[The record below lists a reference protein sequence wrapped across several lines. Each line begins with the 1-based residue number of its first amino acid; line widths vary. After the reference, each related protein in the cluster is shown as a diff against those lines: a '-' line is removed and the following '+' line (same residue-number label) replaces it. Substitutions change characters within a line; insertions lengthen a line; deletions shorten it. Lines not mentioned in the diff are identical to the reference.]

1 LVWAS
6 KLSGLR
12 FVGCAT
18 KPSRFSD
25 LLRVEASQAR
35 LSQFDHKT
43 DRGATV
49 GGARG
54 TIVEVV

>member
-18 KPSRFSD
+18 K
-25 LLRVEASQAR
+25 LMEGGQCGTHVE
-35 LSQFDHKT
+35 
-43 DRGATV
+43 
-49 GGARG
+49 
-54 TIVEVV
+54 I